1 MKIGFIGLGNVGGK
15 LAGSLLRNN
24 FDLTVRDLDENLTN
38 SLKDLGAKVAKS
50 PKELA
55 EQSDLIITSLPSP
68 EVSAEVMESEDGI
81 LNGLSEKKIW
91 LEMSTTD
98 ENEVK
103 RLGKKVIE
111 KKAIPLDGPV
121 SGGCHRAATGNIA
134 IFVGGERKAFEK
146 ILPALT
152 VMGRKILHTGELGT
166 ASVLKVITNYLAS
179 AHLVA
184 LGEAWTVAKKSNLDL
199 AKTYKGIAISS
210 GNSFVH
216 ETESQV
222 ILNGSYNIN
231 FTMDLVLKDTS
242 LFDNLAKKLNAPLE
256 ISPQIVEIFKD
267 GQKKYGSR
275 AWSSMIVKRMEDLNN
290 INFPSDIKKLN
301 DEELKVLSEEVRS
314 EMIDAVSKTGGHLGA
329 GLGVVE
335 LTVAIHA
342 TFDTPHDRLIWD
354 VGHQAYPHK
363 ILTGRKN
370 KIHTIRQKEGL
381 APFPAISESEFDAFG
396 VGHSSTSISAA
407 LGMTIGSN
415 DKALAVIGDGA
426 LTAGMAVD
434 ANVLIFERIREEIK
448 LNKGPARAIELG
460 YEKALSAIIDANI
473 TTFITAVILFA
484 IGSGPVR
491 GFSVTL
497 GLGIITSVFTAIFV
511 TRLLIVIWF
520 ERRRPRKVEV

>member
-24 FDLTVRDLDENLTN
+24 FDLTVRDLDESLTN
-38 SLKDLGAKVAKS
+38 PLKDLGAKVANS

-55 EQSDLIITSLPSP
+55 EQTDLIITSLPSP
-68 EVSAEVMESEDGI
+68 EISAEVMEANDGI
-81 LNGLSEKKIW
+81 INGMSENKIW

-103 RLGKKVIE
+103 RLGEKVIA
-111 KKAIPLDGPV
+111 KKGIPMDGPV

-152 VMGRKILHTGELGT
+152 VMGRKVLHSGKLGS

-179 AHLVA
+179 VHLVA

-199 AKTYKGIAISS
+199 ETTYKGIAISS

-231 FTMDLVLKDTS
+231 FTMDLVLKDTG

-275 AWSSMIVKRMEDLNN
+275 AWSSMIVKRMEDLNK
-290 INFPSDIKKLN
+290 INFRANGFP
-301 DEELKVLSEEVRS
+301 DELIDNEPEE
-314 EMIDAVSKTGGHLGA
+314 K
-329 GLGVVE
+329 
-335 LTVAIHA
+335 
-342 TFDTPHDRLIWD
+342 
-354 VGHQAYPHK
+354 
-363 ILTGRKN
+363 
-370 KIHTIRQKEGL
+370 
-381 APFPAISESEFDAFG
+381 
-396 VGHSSTSISAA
+396 
-407 LGMTIGSN
+407 
-415 DKALAVIGDGA
+415 
-426 LTAGMAVD
+426 
-434 ANVLIFERIREEIK
+434 
-448 LNKGPARAIELG
+448 G
-460 YEKALSAIIDANI
+460 YEI
-473 TTFITAVILFA
+473 
-484 IGSGPVR
+484 
-491 GFSVTL
+491 
-497 GLGIITSVFTAIFV
+497 
-511 TRLLIVIWF
+511 
-520 ERRRPRKVEV
+520 